1 LTLTNTYIVR
11 HVGERSPRYVLGQVS
26 QSDFF
31 GALDDPPEVV
41 YPRPRVAIIL
51 AVANQKGGVG
61 KTTTSVNLAAS
72 LAAAER
78 TTLLVDCDPQGN
90 ATSGSGVDRR
100 AIERSI
106 YDVLVSQATIEGA
119 AMPTALAR
127 LHVVPATQDL
137 VAAELEL
144 VDHPGRATILRDALA
159 LVRDRW
165 DYVILD
171 CPPSLGLL
179 TVNALTAAD
188 RLIVPLQCE
197 YFALEGLTHLMAT
210 VDRIRGA
217 LNPSLEVEGIVLT
230 MFDGRNSLTHQVA
243 DEVRGH
249 FHVFDTVIP
258 RNVRLSEAP
267 SHGKPALLY
276 DAQSRGALAYLGLAR
291 ELSDRLRS
299 ATPAATEA
307 VSPLPAQAEPPVVSS
322 SPEGS
327 AKRARA
333 PRARAAKP

>member
-1 LTLTNTYIVR
+1 MTLTKTYTVR
-11 HVGERSPRYVLGQVS
+11 HVSKSNLRCVVGQVS
-26 QSDFF
+26 KSDFF
-31 GALDDPPEVV
+31 GVLDDPPEVV

-100 AIERSI
+100 AMERSI
-106 YDVLVSQATIEGA
+106 YDVLVGQATIEGA

-188 RLIVPLQCE
+188 RVIVPLQCE

-210 VDRIRGA
+210 IDRIRGA

-291 ELSDRLRS
+291 ELSDRLRD
-299 ATPAATEA
+299 ATPAVTDA
-307 VSPLPAQAEPPVVSS
+307 VSPLPAQAEPPAVSS
-322 SPEGS
+322 SPAAS

-333 PRARAAKP
+333 SRARAAKP